1 MSLIVW
7 KFNKQGGAGGQLV
20 EVSLLESGAKTSS
33 SPPNYA
39 MKKSADRSVNLP
51 RQASDRSTLLRTIAP
66 AALSIGAGQ
75 SFVWPHAMKGNT
87 FFDAENEM
95 RSIGGHRFGML

>member
-1 MSLIVW
+1 VYDQ
-7 KFNKQGGAGGQLV
+7 FNKQGGAGGQLV

-51 RQASDRSTLLRTIAP
+51 RQASDRSTLLTNNCPCCSINRGRAKLRL
-66 AALSIGAGQ
+66 AARDEGQ
-75 SFVWPHAMKGNT
+75 HVF
-87 FFDAENEM
+87 
-95 RSIGGHRFGML
+95 

>member
-1 MSLIVW
+1 MYDQ
-7 KFNKQGGAGGQLV
+7 FNKQGGAGGQLV

-39 MKKSADRSVNLP
+39 MKKVGCEFTKTGFRSQHTP
-51 RQASDRSTLLRTIAP
+51 YALRNIAP